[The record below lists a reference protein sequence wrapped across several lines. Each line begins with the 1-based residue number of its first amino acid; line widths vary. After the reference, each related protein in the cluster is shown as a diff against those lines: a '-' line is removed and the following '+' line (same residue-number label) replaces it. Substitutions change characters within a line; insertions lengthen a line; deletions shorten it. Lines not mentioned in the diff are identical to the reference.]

1 MIQSIII
8 AILSG
13 IISTITIWSLED
25 PISINSIYAIALT
38 TFWTI
43 FLMSITEKRKYY
55 FIGSIIGL
63 IITYY
68 MIRSQMFISKS
79 DLREEI
85 IWNRQKLVTL

>member
-68 MIRSQMFISKS
+68 MIRSQMFITKS
-79 DLREEI
+79 DLCEE
-85 IWNRQKLVTL
+85 KLTSI